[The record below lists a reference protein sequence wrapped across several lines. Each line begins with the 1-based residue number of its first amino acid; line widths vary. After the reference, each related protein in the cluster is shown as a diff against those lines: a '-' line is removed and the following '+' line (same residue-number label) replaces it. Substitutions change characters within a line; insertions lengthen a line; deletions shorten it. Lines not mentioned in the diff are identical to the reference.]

1 MACCDVTSTRARV
14 APMLSDPLEEPSVP
28 LGPPTDPP
36 VWVLV
41 GGVGQLFQS
50 DLDFGR
56 RAAETLAAGEL
67 GSQVRVEE
75 LHYGG
80 VAVAQLLQDLRPAVL
95 VLVGAAQ
102 RGDTPGTLRRRHVQP
117 PALDPAAAQ
126 LAIGEAVT
134 GYVGIDLVV
143 EVAASLDALP
153 DHTVAIEVEPAE
165 TGPSDQMSD
174 LANAG
179 LTPALAMVRAE
190 TRHGP
195 QG

>member
-1 MACCDVTSTRARV
+1 
-14 APMLSDPLEEPSVP
+14 MLTDPLEERAA
-28 LGPPTDPP
+28 PP
-36 VWVLV
+36 VSVLV

-56 RAAETLAAGEL
+56 RAAETLAAEEL
-67 GSQVRVEE
+67 GPEVGVEE

-80 VAVAQLLQDLRPAVL
+80 VAVAQLLQDVRPAVL

-102 RGDTPGTLRRRHVQP
+102 RGGSPGTLRRRQVEP

-153 DHTVAIEVEPAE
+153 AHTVAIEVEPAE
-165 TGPSDQMSD
+165 TGPSEQMSD
-174 LANAG
+174 VVTAG

-190 TRHGP
+190 TRHGH

>member
-1 MACCDVTSTRARV
+1 
-14 APMLSDPLEEPSVP
+14 MLTDPLGERAA
-28 LGPPTDPP
+28 PP
-36 VWVLV
+36 VSVLV

-67 GSQVRVEE
+67 GPHVRVEE

-95 VLVGAAQ
+95 ILVGAAQ
-102 RGDTPGTLRRRHVQP
+102 RGDTPGTLRRRRVKP
-117 PALDPAAAQ
+117 PPFDPAAAQ

-165 TGPSDQMSD
+165 TGPSERMSD
-174 LANAG
+174 IVTAG
-179 LTPALAMVRAE
+179 WAQALAMVHAE
-190 TRHGP
+190 TRHGD

>member
-1 MACCDVTSTRARV
+1 MPT
-14 APMLSDPLEEPSVP
+14 DPLEEHA
-28 LGPPTDPP
+28 TPP
-36 VWVLV
+36 VSVLV

-56 RAAETLAAGEL
+56 RVTETLAAGEL
-67 GSQVRVEE
+67 GPRVRVEE

-80 VAVAQLLQDLRPAVL
+80 VAVAQLLQDLRPVVL

-102 RGDTPGTLRRRHVQP
+102 RGDPPGTLRRRHVVP

-153 DHTVAIEVEPAE
+153 DHTVAIEVEPVE
-165 TGPSDQMSD
+165 TEPSEHMSE
-174 LANAG
+174 LVTAA
-179 LTPALAMVRAE
+179 LTPALAMVRSE
-190 TRHGP
+190 TRHDF
-195 QG
+195 QGCS